1 MEKSGKGG
9 IPLRYRQHEP
19 ESFFVDLK
27 LQIFPMVG
35 PVVAMGSQGKFPFP
49 RSGPAYKGDILLA
62 SELDLRRR
70 GELSAFGEL
79 DDIDDSGGL
88 DGTILGRASRK
99 MPAGQE
105 PRFGLMAMQARGLAM
120 VGLLGGAG
128 RENREDFGLS
138 ASPSKVERTQEK
150 PKLADSAV
158 GGAGESPV
166 VPSKGHEITEAQAT
180 VERFQ
185 EALQETES
193 SVSQQRVDCSKL
205 EASIVTE
212 LFHGQLAHSE
222 AEAQEGVLKSLQAVG
237 LRMEEEMR
245 GMELKLTANQLILN
259 WNQRRQLFRF
269 WWLQK
274 TWGCSSKCKRH
285 AEHCTLT
292 SRRKHWN
299 RRGQAEF

>member
-1 MEKSGKGG
+1 MLTARKALEKSGKGG

-79 DDIDDSGGL
+79 DDIGDSGGL

-120 VGLLGGAG
+120 MGLLGGGRTREQGGLWLKRKPKQG
-128 RENREDFGLS
+128 RENTG
-138 ASPSKVERTQEK
+138 
-150 PKLADSAV
+150 
-158 GGAGESPV
+158 
-166 VPSKGHEITEAQAT
+166 EAQ
-180 VERFQ
+180 
-185 EALQETES
+185 
-193 SVSQQRVDCSKL
+193 
-205 EASIVTE
+205 
-212 LFHGQLAHSE
+212 
-222 AEAQEGVLKSLQAVG
+222 VG
-237 LRMEEEMR
+237 
-245 GMELKLTANQLILN
+245 
-259 WNQRRQLFRF
+259 
-269 WWLQK
+269 
-274 TWGCSSKCKRH
+274 
-285 AEHCTLT
+285 
-292 SRRKHWN
+292 
-299 RRGQAEF
+299 

>member
-88 DGTILGRASRK
+88 DGIILGRASRK

-158 GGAGESPV
+158 GGAGESP
-166 VPSKGHEITEAQAT
+166 GCG
-180 VERFQ
+180 
-185 EALQETES
+185 ALQGARNYGS
-193 SVSQQRVDCSKL
+193 SGDR
-205 EASIVTE
+205 
-212 LFHGQLAHSE
+212 
-222 AEAQEGVLKSLQAVG
+222 
-237 LRMEEEMR
+237 
-245 GMELKLTANQLILN
+245 
-259 WNQRRQLFRF
+259 
-269 WWLQK
+269 
-274 TWGCSSKCKRH
+274 
-285 AEHCTLT
+285 
-292 SRRKHWN
+292 
-299 RRGQAEF
+299 